1 MAEFQEKIK
10 ASNPTGL
17 PGLMSPR
24 YPDDKFHKRVVFP
37 TDKTTRRDIQTEI
50 DATRDDVYAQ
60 ILAKREERK
69 QEQEEKVRDEMDYI
83 SQIKESLQQAN
94 KKKRSLI
101 Y

>member
-1 MAEFQEKIK
+1 MAEFQEQVKI
-10 ASNPTGL
+10 SNPTGL

-24 YPDDKFHKRVVFP
+24 YPEDKFHKRVVFP

-69 QEQEEKVRDEMDYI
+69 QEKEEKVRDEMDYL
-83 SQIKESLQQAN
+83 STIKESL
-94 KKKRSLI
+94 
-101 Y
+101 